1 MRKTM
6 TRTLLGS
13 ALTVGLL
20 AGATAANAATLFQD
34 NFNRGVR
41 DPVGNGWVE
50 NSDKEVD
57 LFTRGTSSDQ
67 VMRLI
72 GNPYD
77 TVTATQ
83 NNIDL
88 TGYENIVLSFQYK
101 PWNSESSD
109 TLEVYT
115 NLGGL
120 VFSVSLG
127 GAQDWHNVSFAL
139 TGADNA
145 SDLDLIFKLTSRDD
159 SYSEWYWVEECTWKR
174 ERGKDKKV
182 CKDVK
187 KKREL
192 KDKEDWVKIDN
203 VLITGDLIPPPPP
216 VDTPEPAALALFG
229 LGLAGLGAARRR
241 KTK

>member
-20 AGATAANAATLFQD
+20 AGATAANATTLFQD
-34 NFNRGVR
+34 NFNRGVQNT
-41 DPVGNGWVE
+41 VGNGWAE
-50 NSDKEVD
+50 NSENEVD

-67 VMRLI
+67 VMRLFEKPD
-72 GNPYD
+72 GS
-77 TVTATQ
+77 VTATQ

-145 SDLDLIFKLTSRDD
+145 SDLDLIFKLVSTDN
-159 SYSEWYWVEECTWKR
+159 SYSTKECVRYRHGECKEWKI
-174 ERGKDKKV
+174 
-182 CKDVK
+182 K
-187 KKREL
+187 KKWD
-192 KDKEDWVKIDN
+192 DKEDWVKIDN
-203 VLITGDLIPPPPP
+203 VLITGDLIPPP

-241 KTK
+241 KAK

>member
-34 NFNRGVR
+34 NFNRGVKST
-41 DPVGNGWVE
+41 VGNNWDE
-50 NSDKEVD
+50 NSTSEVD
-57 LFTRGTSSDQ
+57 LYARGSGDQ
-67 VMRLI
+67 VMRLV

-88 TGYENIVLSFQYK
+88 TGYENIVLSFEYK
-101 PWNSESSD
+101 PFYAESLD

-127 GAQDWHNVSFAL
+127 GAQDWHSVSFAL

-159 SYSEWYWVEECTWKR
+159 SYSYKECVKWDKRGNCTKEEKR
-174 ERGKDKKV
+174 KFTDEK
-182 CKDVK
+182 
-187 KKREL
+187 
-192 KDKEDWVKIDN
+192 DWVKIDN

-241 KTK
+241 KAK